1 MGMETITGFFR
12 RILVAL
18 RWRRHAADLAVEME
32 EHRARLQADLEADG
46 IAPAEA
52 AARSRRAM
60 GNITLA
66 GEDARDGWPSATLQ
80 RIWRD
85 AVYGARTLRREPTF
99 AATALL
105 TLTLGIAT
113 TTAVFSVVDAELWRP
128 LPFPDPR
135 RLAAVQPQKAG
146 GRFDNLSGAD
156 LTDWKA
162 QARLARYAATAA
174 TTRRVVRFDNRT
186 ESVSIRPVTSDFFE
200 VLGSVPRL
208 GRTFNG
214 G

>member
-1 MGMETITGFFR
+1 MGMETITSFFR
-12 RILVAL
+12 RLLVAL
-18 RWRRHAADLAVEME
+18 RWRRHAADLAAEME

-66 GEDARDGWPSATLQ
+66 GEDARDVWISAALQ

-99 AATALL
+99 AGTALL

-113 TTAVFSVVDAELWRP
+113 TTAVFSVGDAELWRP
-128 LPFPDPR
+128 LPFPDADR
-135 RLAAVQPQKAG
+135 FVAVSSVRPG
-146 GRFDNLSGAD
+146 TRGEHETLSGPD
-156 LTDWKA
+156 LLDWQS
-162 QARLARYAATAA
+162 QARLAEYAAEGGWG
-174 TTRRVVRFDNRT
+174 RRTLKRHGA
-186 ESVSIRPVTSDFFE
+186 ESVLVQAVTPNYFD
-200 VLGSVPRL
+200 VL
-208 GRTFNG
+208 
-214 G
+214 